1 MNKGQKLWDKA
12 KKVIPGGSM
21 LLSKRAEMH
30 LPNQWP
36 SYFSKADG
44 CRVWDLDGRE
54 YIDMYLMGVGT
65 NTLGYAHPEID
76 NAVIKAIK
84 DSNMSTLNCPEEVLM
99 AEKLLSVHPW
109 SKKAR
114 FARSGGE
121 ACSIAIRIARAFSGK
136 DNIAFCGYHGWQDWY
151 LSANLSN
158 SNNLSEH
165 LLPGLSVKGVPKDL
179 KKTAFPFRYN
189 NFKELEKIVN
199 KEDVGVIC
207 MEVVR
212 NEEPIDD
219 FLIRVRELAKN
230 KGIVLIFDECTSG
243 FRQNFGGIHQDYKVE
258 PDIAIFGKA
267 IGNGYALTAVVGKE
281 DIMDEANNTFIS
293 STFWSEKIG
302 FIAGLKTLEIM
313 ERESS
318 WKKIPRLGRKIKEDW
333 EKLAK
338 KHDLS
343 IDLFGIDSLPSFSF
357 RSENNQAYKTLIT
370 QEMLK
375 QGYLA
380 GTSVYVSTEH
390 SEEIVNSYFNKLD
403 PVFQQIRKC
412 EDGLDVMNLLEGPV
426 AHKTFERLN

>member
-36 SYFSKADG
+36 SYFSKAKG

-99 AEKLLSVHPW
+99 AEKLLSVHSW

-121 ACSIAIRIARAFSGK
+121 ACSIAIRIARAYSGK

-151 LSANLSN
+151 LSANLSHN
-158 SNNLSEH
+158 NNLSEH
-165 LLPGLSVKGVPKDL
+165 LLPGLSIKGVPKNL

-189 NFKELEKIVN
+189 DFKELEKIVN
-199 KEDVGVIC
+199 KEDIGIIC

-212 NEEPIDD
+212 NEEPKDD
-219 FLIRVRELAKN
+219 FLIRVGELAKN

-258 PDIAIFGKA
+258 PDMAIFGKA

-281 DIMDEANNTFIS
+281 GIMDEANNTFIS

-302 FIAGLKTLEIM
+302 FVAGLKTLEIM
-313 ERESS
+313 EKESS

-343 IDLFGIDSLPSFSF
+343 IDLFGIDSLPSFGF

-403 PVFQQIRKC
+403 PVFEQIRKC
-412 EDGLDVMNLLEGPV
+412 EDGLDVMNLLEGPI

>member
-1 MNKGQKLWDKA
+1 MSKGQKLWDKA
-12 KKVIPGGSM
+12 KKVIPGGNM

-36 SYFSKADG
+36 SYFSKAKG

-54 YIDMYLMGVGT
+54 YIDMLYMGVGT

-99 AEKLLSVHPW
+99 AEKLVSIHSW

-121 ACSIAIRIARAFSGK
+121 ACSIAIRIARAYSGK
-136 DNIAFCGYHGWQDWY
+136 DKIAFCGYHGWQDWY
-151 LSANLSN
+151 LSANLSDN
-158 SNNLSEH
+158 NNLSEH
-165 LLPGLSVKGVPKDL
+165 LLPGLSIKGVPMNL
-179 KKTAFPFRYN
+179 KKTALPFRYN
-189 NFKELEKIVN
+189 DFKELEKIVN
-199 KEDVGVIC
+199 REDIGVIC

-212 NEEPIDD
+212 NEEPKDD

-281 DIMDEANNTFIS
+281 EIMDEANNTFIS

-302 FIAGLKTLEIM
+302 FVAGLKTLEIM
-313 ERESS
+313 EKESS
-318 WKKIPRLGRKIKEDW
+318 WIKILRLGRKIKEDW
-333 EKLAK
+333 KKLAK

-343 IDLFGIDSLPSFSF
+343 IDIFGIDSLPSFSF
-357 RSENNQAYKTLIT
+357 RSKNNQAYKTLIT

-375 QGYLA
+375 QGFLA

-390 SEEIVNSYFNKLD
+390 SEEIVNSFFNKLD
-403 PVFQQIRKC
+403 PVFEQIRKC
-412 EDGLDVMNLLEGPV
+412 EDGLDVMNLLEGPI

>member
-36 SYFSKADG
+36 SYFSKAKG

-54 YIDMYLMGVGT
+54 YIDMHLMGVGT

-99 AEKLLSVHPW
+99 AEKLLSVHSW

-121 ACSIAIRIARAFSGK
+121 ACSIAIRIARAYSGK

-151 LSANLSN
+151 LSANLSHN
-158 SNNLSEH
+158 NNLSEH
-165 LLPGLSVKGVPKDL
+165 LLPGLSIKGVPKNL

-189 NFKELEKIVN
+189 DFKELEKIVN
-199 KEDVGVIC
+199 KEDIGIIC

-212 NEEPIDD
+212 NEEPKDD
-219 FLIRVRELAKN
+219 FLIRVGELAKN

-302 FIAGLKTLEIM
+302 FVAGLKTLEIM
-313 ERESS
+313 EKESS
-318 WKKIPRLGRKIKEDW
+318 WIKILRLGRKIKEDW
-333 EKLAK
+333 KKLAK

-343 IDLFGIDSLPSFSF
+343 IDIFGIDSLPSFSF

-403 PVFQQIRKC
+403 PVFEQIRKC
-412 EDGLDVMNLLEGPV
+412 EDGLDVMNLLEGPI

>member
-12 KKVIPGGSM
+12 KKVIPGGNM

-36 SYFSKADG
+36 SYFSKAKG
-44 CRVWDLDGRE
+44 CKIWDLDGKE
-54 YIDMYLMGVGT
+54 YIDMLLMGVGT

-99 AEKLLSVHPW
+99 AEKLLSVHSW

-121 ACSIAIRIARAFSGK
+121 ACSIAIRIARAYSGK

-151 LSANLSN
+151 LSANLSD
-158 SNNLSEH
+158 SNNLSDH
-165 LLPGLSVKGVPKDL
+165 LLPGLSTKGVPKNL

-189 NFKELEKIVN
+189 DFEELEKIVN
-199 KEDVGVIC
+199 KEDIGVIC

-212 NEEPIDD
+212 NEEPNED

-230 KGIVLIFDECTSG
+230 KSIVLIFDECTSG
-243 FRQNFGGIHQDYKVE
+243 FRQSFGGIHQDYKVE
-258 PDIAIFGKA
+258 PDIAIFGKT

-281 DIMDEANNTFIS
+281 GIMDQANNSFIS

-302 FIAGLKTLEIM
+302 FVAGLKTLEIM
-313 ERESS
+313 EKESS

-390 SEEIVNSYFNKLD
+390 SEEIINSYFNKLD
-403 PVFQQIRKC
+403 PVFEQIKKC
-412 EDGLDVMNLLEGPV
+412 EDGLEVMNLLEGPI

>member
-1 MNKGQKLWDKA
+1 MSKGQKLWDKA
-12 KKVIPGGSM
+12 KKVIPGGNM

-36 SYFSKADG
+36 SYFSKAKG

-54 YIDMYLMGVGT
+54 YIDMLLMGVGT

-99 AEKLLSVHPW
+99 AEKLLSVHSW

-121 ACSIAIRIARAFSGK
+121 ACSIAIRIARAYSGK

-165 LLPGLSVKGVPKDL
+165 LLPRLSIKGVPKNL

-189 NFKELEKIVN
+189 DFKELEKIVN
-199 KEDVGVIC
+199 KEDIGVIC

-212 NEEPIDD
+212 NEEPKDD

-281 DIMDEANNTFIS
+281 GIMDEANNTFIS

-302 FIAGLKTLEIM
+302 FVAGLKTLEIM
-313 ERESS
+313 EKELS

-333 EKLAK
+333 KKLAK

-343 IDLFGIDSLPSFSF
+343 IDLFGIDSLPSFCF
-357 RSENNQAYKTLIT
+357 RSENDQAYKTLIT

-390 SEEIVNSYFNKLD
+390 SEEIINSYFNKLD
-403 PVFQQIRKC
+403 PVFEQIRKC
-412 EDGLDVMNLLEGPV
+412 EDGLDVMNLLEGPI

>member
-1 MNKGQKLWDKA
+1 MSKGQKLWDKA
-12 KKVIPGGSM
+12 KKVIPGGNM
-21 LLSKRAEMH
+21 ILSKRAEMH
-30 LPNQWP
+30 LPDQWP
-36 SYFSKADG
+36 SYFSKAKG

-54 YIDMYLMGVGT
+54 YIDMSLMGIGT
-65 NTLGYAHPEID
+65 NTLGYSHPEID

-84 DSNMSTLNCPEEVLM
+84 DGNMSTLNCPEEVLM

-121 ACSIAIRIARAFSGK
+121 ACSIAIRIARAYSGK
-136 DNIAFCGYHGWQDWY
+136 DKIAFCGYHGWQDWY
-151 LSANLSN
+151 LSANLSDN
-158 SNNLSEH
+158 DNLSEH
-165 LLPGLSVKGVPKDL
+165 LLPGLNIKGVPKNL
-179 KKTAFPFRYN
+179 KNTTFPFKYN
-189 NFKELEKIVN
+189 DFKELERIIN
-199 KEDVGVIC
+199 REDIGVIC

-212 NEEPIDD
+212 NEEPKDD

-230 KGIVLIFDECTSG
+230 KGIILIFDECTSG
-243 FRQNFGGIHQDYKVE
+243 FRQNFGGIHQNYKVE
-258 PDIAIFGKA
+258 PDMAIFGKT

-302 FIAGLKTLEIM
+302 FVAGLKTLEIM
-313 ERESS
+313 EKESS
-318 WKKIPRLGRKIKEDW
+318 WKKIPKVGRKIKEDW
-333 EKLAK
+333 KRLAK

-380 GTSVYVSTEH
+380 GTSVYVSTVH
-390 SEEIVNSYFNKLD
+390 SEEIVNSFFNKLD
-403 PVFQQIRKC
+403 PVFEQIRKC
-412 EDGLDVMNLLEGPV
+412 EDGLDVMNLLEGPI

>member
-1 MNKGQKLWDKA
+1 MSKGQKLWDKA
-12 KKVIPGGSM
+12 KKVIPGGNM
-21 LLSKRAEMH
+21 ILSKRAEMH
-30 LPNQWP
+30 LPDQWP
-36 SYFSKADG
+36 SYFSKAKG

-54 YIDMYLMGVGT
+54 YIDMSLMGIGT
-65 NTLGYAHPEID
+65 NTLGYSHPEID

-84 DSNMSTLNCPEEVLM
+84 DGNMSTLNCPEEVLM

-121 ACSIAIRIARAFSGK
+121 ACSIAIRIARAYSGK
-136 DNIAFCGYHGWQDWY
+136 DKIAFCGYHGWQDWY
-151 LSANLSN
+151 LSANLSDN
-158 SNNLSEH
+158 DNLSEH
-165 LLPGLSVKGVPKDL
+165 LLPGLNIKGVPKNL
-179 KKTAFPFRYN
+179 KNTTFPFKYN
-189 NFKELEKIVN
+189 DFKELERIIN
-199 KEDVGVIC
+199 REDIGVIC

-212 NEEPIDD
+212 NEEPKDD

-230 KGIVLIFDECTSG
+230 KGIILIFDECTSG
-243 FRQNFGGIHQDYKVE
+243 FRQNFGGIHQNYKVE
-258 PDIAIFGKA
+258 PDMAIFGKT

-302 FIAGLKTLEIM
+302 FVAGLKTLEIM
-313 ERESS
+313 EKESS
-318 WKKIPRLGRKIKEDW
+318 WKKIPKVGRKIKEDW
-333 EKLAK
+333 KRLAK

-380 GTSVYVSTEH
+380 GTSVYVSTAH
-390 SEEIVNSYFNKLD
+390 SEQIVNSFFDKLD
-403 PVFQQIRKC
+403 PIFGQIKKC
-412 EDGLDVMNLLEGPV
+412 EDGLDVMKLLEGPI

>member
-1 MNKGQKLWDKA
+1 MSKGQKLWDKA
-12 KKVIPGGSM
+12 KKVIPGGNM
-21 LLSKRAEMH
+21 ILSKRAEMH
-30 LPNQWP
+30 LPDQWP
-36 SYFSKADG
+36 SYFSKAKG

-54 YIDMYLMGVGT
+54 YIDMSLMGIGT
-65 NTLGYAHPEID
+65 NTLGYSHPEID

-84 DSNMSTLNCPEEVLM
+84 DGNMSTLNCPEEVLM

-121 ACSIAIRIARAFSGK
+121 ACSIAIRIARAYSGK
-136 DNIAFCGYHGWQDWY
+136 DKIAFCGYHGWQDWY
-151 LSANLSN
+151 LSANLSDN
-158 SNNLSEH
+158 DNLSEH
-165 LLPGLSVKGVPKDL
+165 LLPGLNIKGVPKNL
-179 KKTAFPFRYN
+179 KNTTFPFKYN
-189 NFKELEKIVN
+189 DFKELERIIN
-199 KEDVGVIC
+199 REDIGVIC

-212 NEEPIDD
+212 NEEPKDD

-230 KGIVLIFDECTSG
+230 KGIILIFDECTSG

-258 PDIAIFGKA
+258 PDMAIFGKT

-302 FIAGLKTLEIM
+302 FVAGLKTLEIM
-313 ERESS
+313 EKESS
-318 WKKIPRLGRKIKEDW
+318 WKKIPKVGRKIKEDW
-333 EKLAK
+333 KRLAK

-390 SEEIVNSYFNKLD
+390 SEEIIDSYFNKLD
-403 PVFQQIRKC
+403 PVFEQIKKC
-412 EDGLDVMNLLEGPV
+412 EDGLEVMNLLEGPI

>member
-1 MNKGQKLWDKA
+1 MSKGQKLWDKA
-12 KKVIPGGSM
+12 KKVIPGGNM
-21 LLSKRAEMH
+21 ILSKRAEMH
-30 LPNQWP
+30 LPDQWP
-36 SYFSKADG
+36 SYFSKAKG

-54 YIDMYLMGVGT
+54 YIDMSLMGIGT
-65 NTLGYAHPEID
+65 NTLGYSHPEID

-84 DSNMSTLNCPEEVLM
+84 DGNMSTLNCPEEVLM

-121 ACSIAIRIARAFSGK
+121 ACSIAIRIARAYSGK
-136 DNIAFCGYHGWQDWY
+136 DKIAFCGYHGWQDWY
-151 LSANLSN
+151 LSANLSDN
-158 SNNLSEH
+158 DNLSEH
-165 LLPGLSVKGVPKDL
+165 LLPGLNIKGVPKNL
-179 KKTAFPFRYN
+179 KNTTFPFKYN
-189 NFKELEKIVN
+189 DFKELERIIN
-199 KEDVGVIC
+199 REDIGVIC

-212 NEEPIDD
+212 NEEPKDD

-230 KGIVLIFDECTSG
+230 KGIILIFDECTSG

-258 PDIAIFGKA
+258 PDMAIFGKT

-302 FIAGLKTLEIM
+302 FVAGLKTLEIM
-313 ERESS
+313 EKESS
-318 WKKIPRLGRKIKEDW
+318 WKKIPKVGRKIKEDW
-333 EKLAK
+333 KRLAK

-380 GTSVYVSTEH
+380 GTSVYVSTVH
-390 SEEIVNSYFNKLD
+390 SEEIVNSFFNKLD
-403 PVFQQIRKC
+403 PVFEQIRKC
-412 EDGLDVMNLLEGPV
+412 EDGLDVMNLLEGPI